1 MSLILTYRRSYS
13 NEKLLHQNKCKR
25 LKMTY
30 FCIHTLC
37 VRNTYPADDRT
48 ILYMC
53 DLNALGG
60 FNFFLQKGA
69 VLAQVTPY
77 ELFDAIVAVT

>member
-1 MSLILTYRRSYS
+1 
-13 NEKLLHQNKCKR
+13 
-25 LKMTY
+25 MTY

-53 DLNALGG
+53 DLNALGRY
-60 FNFFLQKGA
+60 NFFLQKGPSWPRLPHA
-69 VLAQVTPY
+69 SYLMQS
-77 ELFDAIVAVT
+77 

>member
-1 MSLILTYRRSYS
+1 MRNYYIKT
-13 NEKLLHQNKCKR
+13 NVNVKK
-25 LKMTY
+25 

-60 FNFFLQKGA
+60 FNFFFTEGGRLGPGYPIQ
-69 VLAQVTPY
+69 
-77 ELFDAIVAVT
+77 II

>member
-1 MSLILTYRRSYS
+1 MYLEKVHNVARRSYS
-13 NEKLLHQNKCKR
+13 NEKLLHKNKCKR

-60 FNFFLQKGA
+60 FNFFYRRGPSWPRLPHTNYLMQS
-69 VLAQVTPY
+69 
-77 ELFDAIVAVT
+77 